1 MHLLCLSDG
10 DASSLLSLASAEVT
24 LMLLSL
30 PVSVHDA
37 PPPPPDGTSV
47 DGGKEGL
54 GVSRGSVGML
64 DEALCKVV
72 GYGVPTV
79 VFVETVVLVGTAV
92 GNFVGDMLGVAV
104 VGELDSADDGVN
116 EGEGDDNQSNPSKIP
131 VLFTS
136 LP

>member
-1 MHLLCLSDG
+1 MHLLWLLHDG
-10 DASSLLSLASAEVT
+10 VALSLLSLASAEVT

-30 PVSVHDA
+30 TFCCHDA
-37 PPPPPDGTSV
+37 PPDGTSV

-79 VFVETVVLVGTAV
+79 GFVETTVLVGTSV
-92 GNFVGDMLGVAV
+92 GNSVGDMLGVVV
-104 VGELDSADDGVN
+104 VGELDSAADGVN
-116 EGEGDDNQSNPSKIP
+116 EGEGDFNQSNPSKIP